1 MNKKLSTK
9 EVAVENAHD
18 WEDQDNEISCLKE
31 DLAKLQAKEQ
41 EQVVEI
47 TRALCLRSSDDALS
61 TDFNHD
67 RA

>member
-1 MNKKLSTK
+1 MQMSRMAPVKM
-9 EVAVENAHD
+9 EQGRFD

-47 TRALCLRSSDDALS
+47 TRALRLRSSNDALS
-61 TDFNHD
+61 TDFNRD
-67 RA
+67 RP